1 MGVCGGGI
9 SSGCLPITFGN
20 WGSRNLHQCADN
32 LASAVSLSNKF
43 HFTSD
48 LGVSCLMLAPMEL
61 CQTEFLDKW
70 SEI

>member
-1 MGVCGGGI
+1 MGVWGI
-9 SSGCLPITFGN
+9 SSSPLPIAFGN
-20 WGSRNLHQCADN
+20 WGSGNLRQCADN

-48 LGVSCLMLAPMEL
+48 LGVSSFMLAPMEL